1 MTARSPRDAI
11 RLKPPAQAGAA
22 RGVQE
27 SLMPIESVES
37 QAEVA
42 RLVQELESA
51 EAYELKLRQIIVDV
65 RDQLADGNT
74 ASALSMLNQALSYID
89 DATDVVTS
97 APNH

>member
-1 MTARSPRDAI
+1 
-11 RLKPPAQAGAA
+11 
-22 RGVQE
+22 
-27 SLMPIESVES
+27 MPIESVES